1 MDLIDV
7 GIRLQFLPLS
17 GRIGDPFKLVESM
30 EKGVASLPILN
41 MTGES
46 LLLGNRF
53 SHVHSSRKSNDLDDG
68 WEGEA

>member
-1 MDLIDV
+1 MSGFAFSFFPGV
-7 GIRLQFLPLS
+7 GESETLS
-17 GRIGDPFKLVESM
+17 NSESM

-41 MTGES
+41 MTGEL

-68 WEGEA
+68 WEGEAR

>member
-1 MDLIDV
+1 
-7 GIRLQFLPLS
+7 
-17 GRIGDPFKLVESM
+17 M

-68 WEGEA
+68 WEGEAR